1 MRRLGL
7 AKDAIA
13 TLVKQCYL
21 QRVLPGVYAVGH
33 TAPSVEADL
42 SAALLYAGP
51 GAVLSHATAAWW
63 LALHERKPIL
73 IDVSTPSRRCSLAG
87 IRVHG
92 RRKLDRTLH
101 KGLPVTGVAQT
112 LLDYAATAPLYAV
125 RHALAEAEF
134 RKLLDIHAIE
144 AMLGQGRTGS
154 ARLRE
159 ALERHLPQLAY
170 TRSRLE
176 RLFLALCEAEGITV
190 PEVNAKV
197 GRMTVDALWRAERVI
212 VELDGYGG
220 HASKAQIERDRRRE
234 LRLRALGFI
243 VLRYT
248 WEQVVNEPHLVATDL
263 RTELARRGI
272 A

>member
-13 TLVKQCYL
+13 TLVRQRYL
-21 QRVLPGVYAVGH
+21 QRVLPWVYAVGH

-51 GAVLSHATAAWW
+51 GAMLSHASAAWW
-63 LALHERKPIL
+63 LALRIDRPPL
-73 IDVSTPSRRCSLAG
+73 IDLSTPRQLRSLPG

-92 RRKLDRTLH
+92 RRQLDRIFH
-101 KGLPVTGVAQT
+101 NGLPVTSVAQT
-112 LLDYAATAPLYAV
+112 LLDYAGTAPFHAV
-125 RHALAEAEF
+125 RHALAEADF
-134 RKLLDIHAIE
+134 RKVLDIHAIE
-144 AMLGQGRTGS
+144 AILGRGRPGG

-170 TRSRLE
+170 TRSKLE
-176 RLFLALCEAEGITV
+176 RLFLELCESEGITL
-190 PEVNAKV
+190 PEINAKI

-212 VELDGYGG
+212 VELDGYHG

-248 WEQVVNEPHLVATDL
+248 WEQVVNEPHLVAADL
-263 RTELARRGI
+263 RTELARRGV